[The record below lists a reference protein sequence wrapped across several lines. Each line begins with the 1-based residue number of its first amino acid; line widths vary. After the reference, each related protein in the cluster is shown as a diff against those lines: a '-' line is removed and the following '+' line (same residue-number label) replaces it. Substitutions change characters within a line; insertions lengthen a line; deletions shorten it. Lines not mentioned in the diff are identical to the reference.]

1 MILLLTTLLFAEEP
15 KYKNLKNGEVAPWAG
30 RLLNEPALRILI
42 EENATKDLTCDARI
56 EFYVGK
62 VEIAEKFRYDVLK
75 AETDA
80 EIKKL
85 NELVKLQDKHIEELR
100 PQNNIWPI
108 VGGFIAGAGLSIGI
122 MYAVKPGLTQ

>member
-1 MILLLTTLLFAEEP
+1 MIFLISLLYAEEP
-15 KYKNLKNGEVAPWAG
+15 KYKNLEEGEVAPWAG
-30 RLLNEPALRILI
+30 RLLNEPALRILV

-62 VEIAEKFRYDVLK
+62 TEIAEKYRYDVLK
-75 AETDA
+75 VETDA

-85 NELVKLQDKHIEELR
+85 NELVKLQSEHIEKLK

>member
-1 MILLLTTLLFAEEP
+1 MIFLISLLYAEEP
-15 KYKNLKNGEVAPWAG
+15 KYKNLEEGEVAPWAG
-30 RLLNEPALRILI
+30 RLLNEPALRILV
-42 EENATKDLTCDARI
+42 EENVTKDLTCDARI

-62 VEIAEKFRYDVLK
+62 TEIAEKYRYDVLK
-75 AETDA
+75 VETDA

-85 NELVKLQDKHIEELR
+85 NELVKLQSEHIEKLK

>member
-1 MILLLTTLLFAEEP
+1 MIFLISLLFAEEP
-15 KYKNLKNGEVAPWAG
+15 KYKNLEKGEAAPWAG

-56 EFYVGK
+56 EFYVNK
-62 VEIAEKFRYDVLK
+62 AEIAEKYRYDVLK

-80 EIKKL
+80 EIEKL
-85 NELVKLQDKHIEELR
+85 NELVKIQHEHIEELR

-108 VGGFIAGAGLSIGI
+108 VGGFIAGAGISIGI
-122 MYAVKPGLTQ
+122 MYAVKPGVNP